1 MIKLFRNIRKNLLN
15 EGKTAK
21 YFKYAI
27 GEIILVVIGI
37 LIALSINNWN
47 GEHTDHKR
55 EINYLKSLKNEME
68 SNLQSVNTE
77 EQRILDFMKREE
89 VLAKILNSPEAIDS
103 TSDKTIFKFYFD
115 IYNTDVVTNIETGA
129 ISEIISSG
137 GLQYIKNDSIRKLI
151 ASWDTKTNLVILQ
164 EENINETSKKI
175 DNLIFDEEVISTRY
189 FYSLNASFDTQ
200 KLGEPLGAYSLKP
213 LLLSKKL
220 ESLCFLHYGK
230 CTVAV
235 NRIYPKYKANLKQMI
250 DLINSELAK

>member
-1 MIKLFRNIRKNLLN
+1 MTKLFRNIRQKLIN
-15 EGKTAK
+15 EGKTSK
-21 YFKYAI
+21 YLKYAI

-47 GEHTDHKR
+47 GEHADHKR
-55 EINYLKSLKNEME
+55 EINYLKSLKNEMD

-89 VLAKILNSPEAIDS
+89 VLAKILSSPEAIDS

-129 ISEIISSG
+129 INEIISSG

-151 ASWDTKTNLVILQ
+151 ASWDTKTNLVKFQ

-175 DNLIFDEEVISTRY
+175 DNLIFDEEIISTRY
-189 FYSLNASFDTQ
+189 FYSLWAGFDTQ
-200 KLGEPLGAYSLKP
+200 KLGESLGPHSLKP
-213 LLLSKKL
+213 LIQSKQF
-220 ESLCFLHYGK
+220 ESVCLLHYGK
-230 CTVAV
+230 CGVMV
-235 NRIYPKYKANLKQMI
+235 KRIYPKYKASLTEMI
-250 DLINSELAK
+250 DLINREIDK